1 MEVISLCNTKNLVKE
16 FKEIVDMKV
25 GNYEFLID
33 IIEPE
38 YMSPTIYHNFNVNI
52 FPLHEL

>member
-1 MEVISLCNTKNLVKE
+1 MEVISLCNTKNLVRE

-33 IIEPE
+33 IIE
-38 YMSPTIYHNFNVNI
+38 SGIYVTNY
-52 FPLHEL
+52 LS